1 MQENNSKRKELL
13 YCVYFIYVLGVYIL
27 NNRNVLNIIFA
38 EMKPP
43 GTPPLATPLKV
54 ITQLPVG
61 PCQ

>member
-1 MQENNSKRKELL
+1 MQENNSKKKRIVILRIFYICFRGL
-13 YCVYFIYVLGVYIL
+13 YIKQPKRLEY
-27 NNRNVLNIIFA
+27 NFA